1 MEYKECFSIFNSSYT
16 DKEIPKDVLLN
27 NIDNN
32 EDKEIIERFVENL
45 FLKYCIKA
53 ENINKESEKNFSEI
67 EIIEINI
74 NNLIKSEKYLYLSI
88 FIMILLLCYI

>member
-74 NNLIKSEKYLYLSI
+74 NNLINPPIRKDLY
-88 FIMILLLCYI
+88 

>member
-45 FLKYCIKA
+45 FLKYCI
-53 ENINKESEKNFSEI
+53 NGFINTMFIQLSYQRHVLSH
-67 EIIEINI
+67 IIIYMN
-74 NNLIKSEKYLYLSI
+74 
-88 FIMILLLCYI
+88 